1 MILKYIYKIKKS
13 LHLYNVMNFL
23 PLCQVKHYNF
33 KIYIIRIFN
42 ISATNIL
49 LHTDMS
55 LTKDE
60 KIDFQKYIGSW
71 ILQKYRNIP
80 KKNIDEYFNKI
91 KISMTEN

>member
-23 PLCQVKHYNF
+23 LLCQVKHYNF

-71 ILQKYRNIP
+71 ILQKYRNIS
-80 KKNIDEYFNKI
+80 KKKLMNILTKLKYQ
-91 KISMTEN
+91 